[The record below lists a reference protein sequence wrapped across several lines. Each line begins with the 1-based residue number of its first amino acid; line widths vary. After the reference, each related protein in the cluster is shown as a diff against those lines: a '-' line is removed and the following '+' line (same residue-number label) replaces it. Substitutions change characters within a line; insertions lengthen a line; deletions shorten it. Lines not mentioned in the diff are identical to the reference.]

1 MKRPKLKE
9 PVTARSVLNRIV
21 NQFGLR
27 AGLSRHWVIHRWPD
41 IVGPGVARHSKPIE
55 VRGSVIHVAVDSSV
69 WMNELAAIKIALLE
83 KVNSHL
89 EKDAAPITD
98 IRFRQASSVEFSGAR
113 TARPEPMQSEEEL
126 SGMARAALQPVKDND
141 LRSLLERILKKD
153 QQLKKRRSQ
162 QEPRH

>member
-1 MKRPKLKE
+1 M
-9 PVTARSVLNRIV
+9 
-21 NQFGLR
+21 
-27 AGLSRHWVIHRWPD
+27 
-41 IVGPGVARHSKPIE
+41 
-55 VRGSVIHVAVDSSV
+55 AVDSSV
-69 WMNELAAIKIALLE
+69 WMNELAAIKMALLE

-98 IRFRQASSVEFSGAR
+98 IRFRQVSSMELPSAES
-113 TARPEPMQSEEEL
+113 ARPEPSQSEEEL

-153 QQLKKRRSQ
+153 QQLKKRRNQ